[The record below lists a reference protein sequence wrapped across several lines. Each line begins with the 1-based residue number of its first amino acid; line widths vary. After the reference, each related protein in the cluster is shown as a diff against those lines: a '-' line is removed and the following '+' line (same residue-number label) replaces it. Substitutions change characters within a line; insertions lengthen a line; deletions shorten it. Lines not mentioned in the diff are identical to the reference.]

1 MAAVVRTRFYP
12 NIALVLALIVI
23 AGFAR
28 TFYLRAWFDLPPLK
42 LLVFFHGVLFTAW
55 LGLFVVQT
63 HLIARHNYRLH
74 QKLGIAGAAL
84 AALVVVNGIAT
95 ALLGAPDPRIRP
107 LGLTGLQFLIFP
119 LVGIT
124 FFGVFIAAA
133 IALRRRA
140 AMHKRLMLLA
150 MIAVLGPAVARLIR
164 LLDFGESFLLIQTS
178 VVLGFV
184 TWALL
189 YDWFKNRIV
198 HPVFAIGGPLL
209 VLSWPLRAWVAR
221 TEGWHSIAQWL
232 TS

>member
-12 NIALVLALIVI
+12 IIAMVLALVI
-23 AGFAR
+23 ITGFAR

-42 LLVFFHGVLFTAW
+42 LLVLFHGVLFTAW

-63 HLIARHNYRLH
+63 RLIARHNYRLH

-95 ALLGAPDPRIRP
+95 ALAGAPDPRIRP
-107 LGLTGLQFLIFP
+107 LGLTGLQFLTFP
-119 LVGIT
+119 LVSIT
-124 FFGVFIAAA
+124 FFGICVAAA

-140 AMHKRLMLLA
+140 AIHKRLMLLA
-150 MIAVLGPAVARLIR
+150 MFAVLGPAVARLIR
-164 LLDFGESFLLIQTS
+164 LFDFGESFLLIQTS
-178 VVLGFV
+178 VLLGFV

-189 YDWFKNRIV
+189 YDWFKNRIL
-198 HPVFAIGGPLL
+198 HPVFVIGGCLL
-209 VLSWPLRAWVAR
+209 VASWPIRAWIAR
-221 TEGWHSIAQWL
+221 TDGWHTVAQWL